1 MKPEEVFTP
10 RSHSI
15 NQYSY
20 VERKLHLKSLE
31 EGFKGSKHIFLHGD
45 SGTGKSWLYKD
56 FLKKN
61 DIRHLTVNLTNA
73 SRLGSLNQEFENTV
87 NRELKK
93 QKTGYSITNEGAL
106 HTEGGLSGWWTGVV
120 LKAKTILK
128 RNKQTSYKTLAK
140 EPFEACLEYL
150 RKKSKKKRAV
160 LVFENFESILR
171 KEELLEELGNII
183 LLLDDERYGQYN
195 IKILIVGTPSD
206 IMYFFSNYPA
216 NGPLSNRVEELT
228 EVSRMTEDET
238 EKLFDH
244 GFQSLKYQVENRD
257 QIISH
262 LKWVTDRIPQRVQ
275 EYCLILARKGES
287 DKKLDANDLTSCDQK
302 WINESL
308 SQTYT
313 AIENV
318 MNSRETSIGRRN
330 QTLYCLSLLEKN
342 EIRLNEIE
350 ELIRSEF
357 PTKTEGK
364 AINPSAILTE
374 ISKAETPIIKRNPKG
389 DAYYFTDPKFR
400 MCLRATLV
408 KEGENISKREISE
421 IK

>member
-15 NQYSY
+15 NKYSY
-20 VERKLHLKSLE
+20 VERKSYLKSLE
-31 EGFKGSKHIFLHGD
+31 EGFKGSKHMFLHGD

-61 DIRHLTVNLTNA
+61 KILHLTANLSNA
-73 SRLGSLNQEFENTV
+73 SRLGSINQEFENTV

-93 QKTGYSITNEGAL
+93 QETGYSITNEGVL

-120 LKAKTILK
+120 LKAKTVFK
-128 RNKQTSYKTLAK
+128 RNKQTSYKLLAK

-160 LVFENFESILR
+160 LVFENFESIL
-171 KEELLEELGNII
+171 KKDELLEELGNII
-183 LLLDDERYGQYN
+183 LLLDDERYGQYD

-206 IMYFFSNYPA
+206 IMYFFSNFPS
-216 NGPLSNRVEELT
+216 NGPLSNRIEELT
-228 EVSRMTEDET
+228 EVSRMTQNET
-238 EKLFDH
+238 EDLFDH
-244 GFQSLKYQVENRD
+244 GFKSLNYQVNDRD
-257 QIISH
+257 KIISH
-262 LKWVTDRIPQRVQ
+262 LNWVTDRIPQRVQ
-275 EYCLILARKGES
+275 EYCLILAREGES
-287 DKKLDANDLTSCDQK
+287 EKQISSDLLNNCDKK

-313 AIENV
+313 AVENV

-330 QTLYCLSLLEKN
+330 QTLFCLSLLEKN
-342 EIRLNEIE
+342 EIRINEID
-350 ELIRSEF
+350 ELIRKEF

-364 AINPSAILTE
+364 SINPSAILTE

-408 KEGENISKREISE
+408 KEGENILKKEINE